1 LSEFMNGF
9 VGDVR
14 WFSGRNVAPSYN
26 GNVLRAVRSHLNYLI
41 NHDVVDSSFQKQD
54 IGRIIEDLKQ
64 YQTRWDA
71 RVGGKFFMSLPN
83 DFPIQ
88 EMKNFIEKTLPM
100 PIQFDYS
107 VHRSKNKDGQENLH
121 VHVFLRPVNAETGYK
136 LQWKKSDYSQL
147 HKNYKATLK
156 QYGYDLVTH
165 KDKGEEPS
173 IHVGQRA
180 HYQPEAQE
188 YLQIN
193 RELGELERK
202 EEQAMQEVEIPKE
215 AKEKYKKLDRKQ
227 RQTFWEIWDEVK
239 KKLNAYPDIETGNII
254 LDLFILLIEW
264 ILDSKD
270 QDEYWKEFERQVRQS
285 ELNELK
291 KLPPEAVLEK
301 LGIQYKKQGN
311 AFVFSAP
318 YRKDRNPSCRI
329 EPSRYGDW
337 HWVDFGTNQRGTYID
352 LLLNMG
358 YSYKQSIDL
367 LRKVRKTLDKA
378 EAGQRSLTLATGS
391 VSLRQSAPPKERHG
405 EKEVNLNVISKPAKE
420 VPEVLTFLSKTRGYK
435 TVPDWLNYYKV
446 EKDGKVYTGYG
457 TTATNG
463 SIHLRFLGNASFK
476 ELCIGNSSFTHIKQG
491 STGTVYIVEGIHD
504 ALALWSYGVRQDD
517 ILILNGVGNTKQ
529 VLNAIANYREVII
542 ATDMDKAGQ
551 ETAQIIASCLRSNQK
566 AFRLVTKAKDVDEEW
581 RSGNR
586 PVLQPINPDK
596 YWER

>member
-1 LSEFMNGF
+1 MNGF

-202 EEQAMQEVEIPKE
+202 EEQAMQEKGIPEE
-215 AKEKYKKLDRKQ
+215 AKERYKRLNKEQKK
-227 RQTFWEIWDEVK
+227 TFWERYIEARKEVEK
-239 KKLNAYPDIETGNII
+239 FFPEEPSGSI
-254 LDLFILLIEW
+254 LIDLFIFVLNLLFVSEE
-264 ILDSKD
+264 
-270 QDEYWKEFERQVRQS
+270 EYHKYWAEFEKQLRQS
-285 ELNELK
+285 ELDELK
-291 KLPPEAVLEK
+291 KLPPEKVLGA
-301 LGIQYKKQGN
+301 LNIQYKKQGN

-318 YRKDRNPSCRI
+318 YRQDTNPSCRI

-337 HWVDFGTNQRGTYID
+337 HFVDFGTGQQGTYID
-352 LLLNMG
+352 LLLAYG
-358 YSYKQSIDL
+358 YTYKQSIDL

-391 VSLRQSAPPKERHG
+391 VSLRQSAPPKERLG
-405 EKEVNLNVISKPAKE
+405 EKEVNLRVEPIQQH
-420 VPEVLTFLSKTRGYK
+420 PETLNYILKTRGYK
-435 TVPDWLNYYKV
+435 TVPDFVKWIS
-446 EKDGKVYTGYG
+446 DGKHVGYG
-457 TTATNG
+457 TIDLNG
-463 SIHLRFLGNASFK
+463 DAHIRFVGKSDIK
-476 ELCIGNSSFTHIKQG
+476 EYCTGSSTVTLIKGKDSSQVVV
-491 STGTVYIVEGIHD
+491 TEGIHD
-504 ALALWSYGVRQDD
+504 AISLVNYGLTSD
-517 ILILNGVGNTKQ
+517 IIILNGVGNINKALPLIQ
-529 VLNAIANYREVII
+529 QYHKVYAC
-542 ATDMDKAGQ
+542 TDNDRVGQ
-551 ETAQIIASCLRSNQK
+551 ETAKTLIQACLKQKIPVYKIVFKSKDIDEAWRNQE
-566 AFRLVTKAKDVDEEW
+566 LLHVT
-581 RSGNR
+581 
-586 PVLQPINPDK
+586 QINPDK

>member
-1 LSEFMNGF
+1 MNGF
-9 VGDVR
+9 VGNVK
-14 WFSGRNVAPSYN
+14 WFSSGNTAPSYQ
-26 GNVLRAVRSHLNYLI
+26 GNVFRSVKAHMDYLL
-41 NHDVVDSSFQKQD
+41 NHDVVDASFQKED
-54 IGRIIEDLKQ
+54 RKRIIDELKQ
-64 YQTRWDA
+64 YQTRYDA
-71 RVGGKFFMSLPN
+71 RIAGKFFMSLPN
-83 DFPIQ
+83 DFDLKQIPQ
-88 EMKNFIEKTLPM
+88 FIAETLPE
-100 PIQFDYS
+100 PVKFEY
-107 VHRSKNKDGQENLH
+107 VAHRSTNKNGQENLH
-121 VHVFLRPVNAETGYK
+121 VHIILHPANQETGKK
-136 LQWKKSDYSQL
+136 LRWGKKELSQL
-147 HKNYKATLK
+147 HKNYKQAL
-156 QYGYDLVTH
+156 QDRGYNLVTH
-165 KDKGEEPS
+165 TDKGEEPS
-173 IHVGQRA
+173 IHMGQRA
-180 HYQPEAQE
+180 HYDPVAQE

-491 STGTVYIVEGIHD
+491 NSNTCYIVEGVHD
-504 ALALWSYGVRQDD
+504 AIALWSYGVKNDD
-517 ILILNGVGNTKQ
+517 ILILNGVGNAKQ
-529 VLNAIANYREVII
+529 VLNAISNYRQVII

-551 ETAQIIASCLRSNQK
+551 ETAQIIAKSLKPNQK
-566 AFRLVTKAKDVDEEW
+566 AFRLVTNAKDVDEEW

>member
-1 LSEFMNGF
+1 MNGF

-202 EEQAMQEVEIPKE
+202 EEQAMQEKGIPEE
-215 AKEKYKKLDRKQ
+215 AKERYKRLNKEQKK
-227 RQTFWEIWDEVK
+227 TFWERYIEARKEVEK
-239 KKLNAYPDIETGNII
+239 FFPEEPSGSI
-254 LDLFILLIEW
+254 LIDLFIFVLNLLFVSEE
-264 ILDSKD
+264 
-270 QDEYWKEFERQVRQS
+270 EYHKYWAEFEKQLRQS
-285 ELNELK
+285 ELDELK
-291 KLPPEAVLEK
+291 KLPPEKVLGA
-301 LGIQYKKQGN
+301 LNIQYKKQGN

-318 YRKDRNPSCRI
+318 YRSDETPSCRI
-329 EPSRYGDW
+329 EFSEKHQDW
-337 HWVDFGTNQRGTYID
+337 HWVVFGTNQRGTYID

-358 YSYKQSIDL
+358 YSYKQALNL
-367 LRKVRKTLDKA
+367 LRKVRQDLSKN

-491 STGTVYIVEGIHD
+491 NSNTCYIVEGVHD
-504 ALALWSYGVRQDD
+504 AIALWSYGVKNDD
-517 ILILNGVGNTKQ
+517 ILILNGVGNAKQ
-529 VLNAIANYREVII
+529 VLNAISNYRQVII

-566 AFRLVTKAKDVDEEW
+566 AFRLVTKAKDVDEEY
-581 RSGNR
+581 RNGNKPVLR
-586 PVLQPINPDK
+586 PVNIRKTQ
-596 YWER
+596 ER

>member
-1 LSEFMNGF
+1 M
-9 VGDVR
+9 
-14 WFSGRNVAPSYN
+14 
-26 GNVLRAVRSHLNYLI
+26 
-41 NHDVVDSSFQKQD
+41 
-54 IGRIIEDLKQ
+54 
-64 YQTRWDA
+64 
-71 RVGGKFFMSLPN
+71 
-83 DFPIQ
+83 
-88 EMKNFIEKTLPM
+88 
-100 PIQFDYS
+100 
-107 VHRSKNKDGQENLH
+107 
-121 VHVFLRPVNAETGYK
+121 
-136 LQWKKSDYSQL
+136 
-147 HKNYKATLK
+147 
-156 QYGYDLVTH
+156 
-165 KDKGEEPS
+165 
-173 IHVGQRA
+173 GQRA
-180 HYQPEAQE
+180 HYDPVAQE

-337 HWVDFGTNQRGTYID
+337 HFVDFGTGQQGTYID
-352 LLLNMG
+352 LLLAYG
-358 YSYKQSIDL
+358 YTYKQSIDL

-391 VSLRQSAPPKERHG
+391 VSLRQSAPPKERLG

-463 SIHLRFLGNASFK
+463 SIHLRFFLGNASFK

-551 ETAQIIASCLRSNQK
+551 ETAQLIAKSLKPQQK
-566 AFRLVTKAKDVDEEW
+566 VFRLKTVTKDVDEEW

>member
-1 LSEFMNGF
+1 MNGF

-165 KDKGEEPS
+165 KDKGEEPTV
-173 IHVGQRA
+173 HVGQRA
-180 HYQPEAQE
+180 HYDPVAQE

-337 HWVDFGTNQRGTYID
+337 HFVDFGTGQQGTYID
-352 LLLNMG
+352 LLLAYG
-358 YSYKQSIDL
+358 YTYKQSIDL

-391 VSLRQSAPPKERHG
+391 VSLRQSAPPKERLG

-463 SIHLRFLGNASFK
+463 SIHLRFFLGNASFK